1 MIFCLAKKRAVFKFT
16 SVYLS
21 FLLEGG
27 GGSGLPQGMC
37 QHGLLYKSI
46 PYNDTT
52 RRGLISQ
59 ETEGML
65 LDELSAFKVTAAPR
79 VATWR
84 KVNKLG
90 MEVEHVYMF

>member
-1 MIFCLAKKRAVFKFT
+1 MGCPRECANMGCFT
-16 SVYLS
+16 NQYLTMTA
-21 FLLEGG
+21 EK
-27 GGSGLPQGMC
+27 Q
-37 QHGLLYKSI
+37 
-46 PYNDTT
+46 T

>member
-1 MIFCLAKKRAVFKFT
+1 MTAEK
-16 SVYLS
+16 
-21 FLLEGG
+21 
-27 GGSGLPQGMC
+27 Q
-37 QHGLLYKSI
+37 
-46 PYNDTT
+46 T